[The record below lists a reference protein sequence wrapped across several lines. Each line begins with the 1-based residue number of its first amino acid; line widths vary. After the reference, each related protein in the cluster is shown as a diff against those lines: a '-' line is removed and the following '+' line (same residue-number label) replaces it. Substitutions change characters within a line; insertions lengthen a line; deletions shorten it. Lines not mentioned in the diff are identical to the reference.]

1 MNSATIERNWL
12 FDPSLL
18 KLVHQCRRLIQS
30 EFGVKLHLN
39 EADLAE
45 HLAEY
50 AAKTRSTHLVHTWE
64 ALKQRVPELSAETEE
79 ESVAP
84 RMYRGQ
90 PIAESQQ
97 VKGSSEGEPCP
108 RQKKV
113 IYRGQVVG

>member
-39 EADLAE
+39 EADLAQN
-45 HLAEY
+45 LANY
-50 AAKTRSTHLVHTWE
+50 AGKSRSKNLVYTWQ
-64 ALKQRVPELSAETEE
+64 ALKQRVPELNEETEE
-79 ESVAP
+79 ERVAP

-90 PIAESQQ
+90 PIAESRQ
-97 VKGSSEGEPCP
+97 VKGSSEGESCP
-108 RQKKV
+108 PQKKV

>member
-1 MNSATIERNWL
+1 MRGLAMNSATIARNWL

-18 KLVHQCRRLIQS
+18 NLVHQCGRLIQS

-64 ALKQRVPELSAETEE
+64 ALEQRMHELSAETEE

-90 PIAESQQ
+90 
-97 VKGSSEGEPCP
+97 
-108 RQKKV
+108 
-113 IYRGQVVG
+113 VVG